1 MIQKLKND
9 NKSALY
15 QAQEFYTSQLNQE
28 LVKQKKESEEIV
40 LRVNNNANET
50 ITKLNLEIAAEKSKL
65 ADEHRAVVERLTNEL
80 QEKDEKVKE
89 AFSEIEEREH
99 AWQEEKDDILR
110 EIQRLKAEASKM
122 VAILA
127 EEYEEE
133 NLSEEKK
140 RSLSA
145 EVYSLQ
151 LVVEMRTG
159 EVRSL
164 REKLG
169 IVTHQMESQA
179 VTQSQLDKAL
189 ARIEDLEE
197 QLKQKV
203 VKEQRISAEKWE
215 LESSVSEST
224 KKMERMSMNVEELQW
239 RIRNNFEL
247 PVDIYSKSPDKCL
260 KSNYSDNNKANIRLS
275 AEDNIQDSNK
285 VIDTSSAL
293 NQKSGDLMDDP
304 KVVANDDTSP
314 SS

>member
-1 MIQKLKND
+1 MFMEQ
-9 NKSALY
+9 
-15 QAQEFYTSQLNQE
+15 QESKKRLEEEFKMKEDRLQQSLACLEQSLTMVEKRE
-28 LVKQKKESEEIV
+28 LE
-40 LRVNNNANET
+40 
-50 ITKLNLEIAAEKSKL
+50 
-65 ADEHRAVVERLTNEL
+65 
-80 QEKDEKVKE
+80 
-89 AFSEIEEREH
+89 
-99 AWQEEKDDILR
+99 WQEEKADIL
-110 EIQRLKAEASKM
+110 EEVQRLKAEASKM
-122 VAILA
+122 IQILA

-203 VKEQRISAEKWE
+203 VKEQ
-215 LESSVSEST
+215 
-224 KKMERMSMNVEELQW
+224 
-239 RIRNNFEL
+239 
-247 PVDIYSKSPDKCL
+247 
-260 KSNYSDNNKANIRLS
+260 
-275 AEDNIQDSNK
+275 
-285 VIDTSSAL
+285 
-293 NQKSGDLMDDP
+293 
-304 KVVANDDTSP
+304 
-314 SS
+314 